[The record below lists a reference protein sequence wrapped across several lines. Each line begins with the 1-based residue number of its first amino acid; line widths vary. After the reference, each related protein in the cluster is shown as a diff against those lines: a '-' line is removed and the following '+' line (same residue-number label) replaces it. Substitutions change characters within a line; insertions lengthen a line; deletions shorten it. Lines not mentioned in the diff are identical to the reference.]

1 VWKLMVAVLLGFVLL
16 AIFML
21 SGKLP
26 LPELEL
32 PSGAAW
38 LLPWLAGLTLVSWL
52 GKFPEPYAGN
62 RGVLSFEWS
71 IGAIVVLSA
80 IVYGLAH
87 RFQLSPED
95 AQAHM
100 RQVEREAEVV
110 EEPLAAGH

>member
-1 VWKLMVAVLLGFVLL
+1 MVSVLLGFVLL
-16 AIFML
+16 GIFML
-21 SGKLP
+21 TGKLA

-38 LLPWLAGLTLVSWL
+38 LVPWLVGLTIVSWL

-71 IGAIVVLSA
+71 IVAVVALSA
-80 IVYGLAH
+80 IVYWLAY

-95 AQAHM
+95 AQAHI
-100 RQVEREAEVV
+100 RQVEREAQVV
-110 EEPLAAGH
+110 EEPLAAGR